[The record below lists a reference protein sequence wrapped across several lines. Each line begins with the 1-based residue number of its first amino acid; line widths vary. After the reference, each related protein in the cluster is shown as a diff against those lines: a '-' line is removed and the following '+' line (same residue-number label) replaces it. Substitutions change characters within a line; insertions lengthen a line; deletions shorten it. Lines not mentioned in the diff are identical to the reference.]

1 MAELRSDQSTA
12 LRRSSGAPRTV
23 FSVLAGLDEDLR
35 SGQGKAFMPIPTGFR
50 ALDHTLG
57 GGIRAG
63 DLVLVGGSPGVG
75 KTIVSLQWARN
86 IALAGGTCIYACYE
100 HEESALLGRLLALEL
115 GDMPGGTDE
124 YDTELEKMR
133 LGIQEIAAG
142 SNRSLSDVLQG
153 EGVISSAYEH
163 IESYGTRLWLVRASS
178 AHTTIDK
185 LDDLVR
191 ERQKEDPDG
200 TVVLFVDY
208 LQKVAMHPEPDVES
222 EKITRVTE
230 ALKDMALSYKIP
242 IISVVAADK
251 EGLQAKRLRLH
262 HLRGSSAL
270 MYECDVAVILND
282 KFNTVSKVHLAYDP
296 VRAETFRDWVVFTVE
311 KNRGGPNLLDLE
323 FKKDFL
329 HFRFEPEG
337 GLVAEK
343 LVDERVYSE

>member
-1 MAELRSDQSTA
+1 MAEIKSDQRSAFRRTA
-12 LRRSSGAPRTV
+12 GAPRTV
-23 FSVLAGLDEDLR
+23 FSVLTGLDEDLR
-35 SGQGKAFMPIPTGFR
+35 SGQGKGFVPIPTGFQ
-50 ALDHTLG
+50 ALDHVLG

-63 DLVLVGGSPGVG
+63 DLVLVGGAPGVG

-86 IALAGGTCIYACYE
+86 VALSGATAIYACYE
-100 HEESALLGRLLALEL
+100 HEESALLGRLLALEM
-115 GDMPGGTDE
+115 GEMPGATDE
-124 YDTELEKMR
+124 YDSELDAMR

-142 SNRSLSDVLQG
+142 SSRSLEDVLQG
-153 EGVISSAYEH
+153 EGMISRAYEH
-163 IESYGTRLWLVRASS
+163 IESYGTRLWLVRASG
-178 AHTTIDK
+178 AHTTIDR
-185 LDDLVR
+185 LEEMVR
-191 ERQKEDPDG
+191 ERQKEDPD
-200 TVVLFVDY
+200 TPLVLFVDY
-208 LQKVAMHPEPDVES
+208 LQKVAMHPEPPVES
-222 EKITRVTE
+222 EKITQTTE

-242 IISVVAADK
+242 IVSIVAADK
-251 EGLQAKRLRLH
+251 EGLQSRRLRLH

-296 VRAETFRDWVVFTVE
+296 VRAETFREWVVFTLE

-343 LVDERVYSE
+343 LVDERIYSE

>member
-1 MAELRSDQSTA
+1 MADVKSESVLT
-12 LRRSSGAPRTV
+12 RRSSGAPRTV

-35 SGQGKAFMPIPTGFR
+35 SGEGKAFMPIATGFQ

-57 GGIRAG
+57 GGVRAG

-75 KTIVSLQWARN
+75 KTIVTLQWARN
-86 IALAGGTCIYACYE
+86 IAVAGGTVIYACYE

-115 GDMPGGTDE
+115 GDLPHTGDT
-124 YDTELEKMR
+124 YDTELDSLR

-142 SNRSLSDVLQG
+142 GQRSLSDVLQS
-153 EGVISSAYEH
+153 EGMISRAYEH
-163 IESYGTRLWLVRASS
+163 IQSYGHRLWLVRASS
-178 AHTTIDK
+178 AHTTVDRIEQ
-185 LDDLVR
+185 LVR
-191 ERQKEDPDG
+191 ERLDDSSDG
-200 TVVLFVDY
+200 PLVLFVDY
-208 LQKVAMHPEPDVES
+208 LQKVAMHPEPPVES
-222 EKITRVTE
+222 EKITRTTE
-230 ALKDMALSYKIP
+230 ALKDMALGYKIP
-242 IISVVAADK
+242 IVCVVAADK
-251 EGLQAKRLRLH
+251 EGLQSRRLRLH

-282 KFNTVSKVHLAYDP
+282 KFNTVSKVHLSFDP
-296 VRAETFRDWVVFTVE
+296 VRAETFRDYVVFTIE

-337 GLVAEK
+337 GMVAEK

>member
-1 MAELRSDQSTA
+1 
-12 LRRSSGAPRTV
+12 
-23 FSVLAGLDEDLR
+23 
-35 SGQGKAFMPIPTGFR
+35 MPIPTGFG

-63 DLVLVGGSPGVG
+63 DLVLLGGSPGVG
-75 KTIVSLQWARN
+75 KTIAALQWARN
-86 IALAGGTCIYACYE
+86 VALAGGTVVYACYE
-100 HEESALLGRLLALEL
+100 HEESALLGRLLALEMGSL
-115 GDMPGGTDE
+115 PGDHSE
-124 YDTELEKMR
+124 YDTELDAMR

-142 SNRSLSDVLQG
+142 GNRRLEDVLQSTG
-153 EGVISSAYEH
+153 MVSRAYEH
-163 IESYGTRLWLVRASS
+163 IEAYGHRLWLVRASS
-178 AHTTIDK
+178 AHTTVDK
-185 LDDLVR
+185 LEQLVR
-191 ERQKEDPDG
+191 DRQKDDPHSPL
-200 TVVLFVDY
+200 VLVVDY
-208 LQKVAMHPEPDVES
+208 LQKVAMHPEPEVEA

-230 ALKDMALSYKIP
+230 ALKDMALGYKIP
-242 IISVVAADK
+242 ILAVVAADK

-282 KFNTVSKVHLAYDP
+282 KFSTVSKVHLAYDP
-296 VRAETFRDWVVFTVE
+296 VRAESFRDWVVFTIE

-337 GLVAEK
+337 GMVAEK

>member
-1 MAELRSDQSTA
+1 
-12 LRRSSGAPRTV
+12 
-23 FSVLAGLDEDLR
+23 
-35 SGQGKAFMPIPTGFR
+35 
-50 ALDHTLG
+50 
-57 GGIRAG
+57 
-63 DLVLVGGSPGVG
+63 VG
-75 KTIVSLQWARN
+75 KTIVTLQWARN
-86 IALAGGTCIYACYE
+86 IALQGGTVIYACYE
-100 HEESALLGRLLALEL
+100 HEEQALLGRLLALEMGEL
-115 GDMPGGTDE
+115 PHSTD
-124 YDTELEKMR
+124 YDTELDQMR

-153 EGVISSAYEH
+153 EGAVARAYEH

-178 AHTTIDK
+178 AHTTVDK
-185 LDDLVR
+185 LEQMVR
-191 ERQKEDPDG
+191 ERQQEDPGG
-200 TVVLFVDY
+200 TLVLVVDY

-230 ALKDMALSYKIP
+230 SLKDMALTYKIP
-242 IISVVAADK
+242 ILSVVAADK
-251 EGLQAKRLRLH
+251 EGLQSRRLRLH

-296 VRAETFRDWVVFTVE
+296 VRAETFRDWVIFTVE

-323 FKKDFL
+323 FRKDFL

-343 LVDERVYSE
+343 LVDERLYSE